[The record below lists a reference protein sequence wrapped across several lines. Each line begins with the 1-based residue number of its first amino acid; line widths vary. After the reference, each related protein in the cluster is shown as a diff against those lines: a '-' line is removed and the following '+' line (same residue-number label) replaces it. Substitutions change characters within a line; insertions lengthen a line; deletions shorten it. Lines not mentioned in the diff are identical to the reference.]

1 MRKPIPPLI
10 PFLILVSAIFI
21 AILIF
26 AYIETKKANPQMIEV
41 ARASRPARPISAPSA
56 VSIRAPLTFAVP
68 AAATSTRS

>member
-1 MRKPIPPLI
+1 MRKPIPALV

-41 ARASRPARPISAPSA
+41 AQASIPAGSA
-56 VSIRAPLTFAVP
+56 VSIPELPTSAVP
-68 AAATSTRS
+68 AAATSTAS